1 MKLDAD
7 GLRLAEVVFD
17 ELVELDPGR
26 RPAHIERRCGDR
38 PDVRDL
44 VERLL
49 RHHEHGVGDFLRDPP
64 IPSSESIPA
73 RVGPYS
79 VLRKIGEGGMG
90 IVFEARQEHP
100 QRVVA
105 LKIIRPGFASPSML
119 RRFRQEADV
128 LGQLQHPGIAH
139 IYDAGTADVELPGG
153 GRTVQPFFAME
164 FVRGRPLS
172 EYAESRQLDL
182 RQRLELVARIADA
195 VHHAHQKGVIHRDLK
210 PANILVVA
218 DAPEPLNASGTA
230 RWTQGSSAAGAALP
244 GDLRAWPKILD
255 FGVARLTESEAR
267 TMTQQTAMGQLV
279 GTVPYMSPEQV
290 AGDPRAIDIRSDVYA
305 LGVILF
311 ELLARRLP
319 YDLRERSLADA
330 ARVIRDEEPTR
341 LSASD
346 RRLRGDV
353 ETIVSK
359 ALEKDRERRYASA
372 AEFAADIRRYL
383 RDEPIVARPASTFY
397 QLRKFARRHRALVG
411 GAATTL
417 VVLAAGVV
425 VASTLAVRENRQ
437 RALAEQ
443 RFDEVRGL
451 AKKLIFDVHDAVSKL
466 PGSIAARELIVQTGL
481 DYVDNLAADADRD
494 SPLVLELAEAY
505 RRLGNIQ
512 GNPHQSNLGKTADA
526 LTTIEK
532 SRRLLEERLSHD
544 DGDDRARSLLIEA
557 LTDLGSLELAR
568 GRTDDAVRLFGE
580 SLRLAERRLGDHP
593 ENPTCAEDV
602 ATASAN
608 MGRLYEQAGR
618 LEEAIAAMRRYRDWA
633 AARVEADPGDGRLAS
648 NIGVVD
654 ARVARMLSTLGRKDE
669 AIELLR
675 GALANAERRAAA
687 APDDVGARLKVA
699 TTMIDLGHVLES
711 AERNEDALRS
721 YEAALAIETPLADA
735 DPNDIRLQ
743 RNRAVAHFSVGL
755 ALNKLQRAEEALN
768 HMREY
773 RDRITALMERDPD
786 YVVLRRDL
794 AIAHDYVGRILA
806 ALRRYDE
813 AADAYTKSRELYAR
827 LTETTPNDAI
837 IDADLINLLSA
848 VGALHAQIA
857 QDAGT
862 PEDRRVEHWRRS
874 RAAYVEAT
882 ERGRSLADRGVLSSD
897 ARQGAEKA
905 AAMIDRIDDE
915 LRRIG
920 EHQAERDAAVTH
932 R

>member
-17 ELVELDPGR
+17 ELVELEPSQ
-26 RPAHIERRCGDR
+26 RPAHLEQRCGHLSE
-38 PDVRDL
+38 VRDL

-49 RHHEHGVGDFLRDPP
+49 RHHDDGVGDFLREPP
-64 IPSSESIPA
+64 VPPAESLPG

-90 IVFEARQEHP
+90 VVFEARQEHP

-139 IYDAGTADVELPGG
+139 IYDAGTAEVELPGG

-164 FVRGRPLS
+164 YVRGRPLS
-172 EYAESRQLDL
+172 EYAESHRLDL

-218 DAPEPLNASGTA
+218 DAPEPASA
-230 RWTQGSSAAGAALP
+230 AAASRRSQGSSAAGFALP

-255 FGVARLTESEAR
+255 FGVARLTESETH
-267 TMTQQTAMGQLV
+267 TMTRQTAVGQLV

-290 AGDPRAIDIRSDVYA
+290 AGDTRDIDIRSDVYA

-359 ALEKDRERRYASA
+359 ALEKDRDRRYASA

-383 RDEPIVARPASTFY
+383 RDEPIVARPASAFY
-397 QLRKFARRHRALVG
+397 QLRKFARRNRALVG
-411 GAATTL
+411 GAAATL
-417 VVLAAGVV
+417 VVLAMGVV
-425 VASTLAVRENRQ
+425 VASTLAIRESRQ
-437 RALAEQ
+437 RALAER

-451 AKKLIFDVHDAVSKL
+451 AKKLIFDIHDSVAKL
-466 PGSIAARELIVQTGL
+466 PGSIAAREMIVQTGL
-481 DYVDNLAADADRD
+481 GYVDGLSADADRD
-494 SPLVLELAEAY
+494 SPLILELAEAY

-512 GNPHQSNLGKTADA
+512 GNPHQSNLGHTESAI
-526 LTTIEK
+526 TTIEK
-532 SRRLLEERLSHD
+532 GRKLLEERLARD
-544 DGDDRARSLLIEA
+544 DGDDRARSLMIEA
-557 LTDLGSLELAR
+557 LDDLGSLELAR
-568 GRTDDAVRLFGE
+568 GRSDEAIQLFSQ
-580 SLRLAERRLGDHP
+580 SLQLAERRLREHP

-633 AARVEADPGDGRLAS
+633 AARVEAGTGEARLAS
-648 NIGVVD
+648 NIGVID
-654 ARVARMLSTLGRKDE
+654 ARVARMMSALGRKDE

-675 GALANAERRAAA
+675 SALATAERRAAEG
-687 APDDVGARLKVA
+687 PGDVGAQLRVA
-699 TTMIDLGHVLES
+699 TTLIDLGHVLES
-711 AERNEDALRS
+711 AGRDDEALRN
-721 YEAALAIETPLADA
+721 YQAALTIETPLADA
-735 DPNDIRLQ
+735 DPNDSRLQ

-755 ALNKLQRAEEALN
+755 AMKKLHRHEEALQ
-768 HMREY
+768 HMQQY
-773 RDRITALMERDPD
+773 RDRIAALTERDAA

-794 AIAHDYVGRILA
+794 AIAHDHVGRILA
-806 ALRRYDE
+806 GLRRYDE
-813 AADAYTKSRELYAR
+813 AVDAYGKARELYAR
-827 LTETTPNDAI
+827 LAEATPNDPI
-837 IDADLINLLSA
+837 IDADMINLMSA
-848 VGALHAQIA
+848 IGGLHAQIA
-857 QDAGT
+857 QDEAT
-862 PEDRRVEHWRRS
+862 PEDRRVEHWRQS

-882 ERGRSLADRGVLSSD
+882 EHGRSLDGRGVLTSD
-897 ARQGAEKA
+897 ARQGADKA
-905 AAMIDRIDDE
+905 AVMIQRIDDE

-920 EHQAERDAAVTH
+920 ENPAESGATITH